1 MSNYKTVFFTL
12 GILQII
18 LGISMV
24 FPIII
29 QIIFDELDS
38 SFIGASL
45 ITIIFG
51 TLFFLSNLDHD
62 KKLSLQNAFL
72 LTALSW
78 LSIAV
83 FSSLP
88 FIFSN
93 LNLSITDSFFESMS
107 GITTTGSTIITDL
120 NSSPKAILLWRAL
133 LQWLGGIGIIVMAI
147 TLMPIMNV
155 GGMQLFKVS
164 SSDASEKILPKTKEI
179 TLRLILIY
187 LILTFLCSFFYNI
200 FGMEFFDS
208 LTHSMTTIA
217 TGGFSNYN
225 ESIGYFNNIKI
236 EIISMVFI
244 ILGSIPFISY
254 IKFLSGKKNIFY
266 TDTQIK
272 SFIKIIF
279 YSIVILFFY
288 LTIFNKSFSDV
299 SLRSISFNVISILT
313 GTGYVTQNFD
323 DWGSFPLIY
332 FLILMFIGGCAGSTA
347 CGIKIFRV
355 QILYLFLK
363 NQLKKIIYPRG
374 IFIIKY
380 DNNNV
385 NEKFMASIIAFIYLY
400 IIIFFIITTMLS
412 LSGLDFTTSISGAAT
427 SISNVGP
434 GLGELIG
441 PNNDP
446 GATFDTTCPW
456 RCIGGNTSFSDQ
468 DCEEDDAGI
477 YTAVG
482 HAQYDGWCH
491 ADSDSPAVIIPT
503 TSSYCCEWETDFE
516 EYEDGQFLYGTCK
529 EYNDGFDG
537 IQKNTSKKIS
547 FDNNNLNNSL
557 FFKSQIIL
565 YENPKEVDQGYIDTI
580 DYTNTAIIISHTNLT
595 SGSRIKKYFDTHK
608 FYILNILYHLQ

>member
-18 LGISMV
+18 LGISMI

-29 QIIFDELDS
+29 QIIFGELNS
-38 SFIGASL
+38 SFISASL

-51 TLFFLSNLDHD
+51 TLFLLSNLDQD
-62 KKLSLQNAFL
+62 KKLNLQHAFL

-78 LSIAV
+78 ISVAI
-83 FSSLP
+83 FGSLP
-88 FIFSN
+88 FIFSD

-120 NSSPKAILLWRAL
+120 NSTPKAILLWRAI

-147 TLMPIMNV
+147 TLMPLMNV
-155 GGMQLFKVS
+155 GGMQLLKVS
-164 SSDASEKILPKTKEI
+164 STDGSEKILPKTKEI
-179 TLRLILIY
+179 SIRLIIIY
-187 LILTFLCSFFYNI
+187 ITLTFLCALFYKI
-200 FGMEFFDS
+200 FGMKFFDS

-225 ESIGYFNNIKI
+225 DSIGHFNNFKI
-236 EIISMVFI
+236 EMTSMIFI
-244 ILGSIPFISY
+244 ILGSIPFIAY
-254 IKFLSGKKNIFY
+254 IKYLSGTKNIFI

-279 YSIVILFFY
+279 FSILILFLY
-288 LTIFNKSFSDV
+288 LVIFNKSFSEI

-323 DWGSFPLIY
+323 SWGNFPLIY
-332 FLILMFIGGCAGSTA
+332 FLMLMFIGGCAGSTT

-355 QILYLFLK
+355 QILYLFIK

-374 IFIIKY
+374 VFIIKY

-385 NEKFMASIIAFIYLY
+385 NEKFMASIISFIYLY
-400 IIIFFIITTMLS
+400 IVIFFVIAALLS

-441 PNNDP
+441 PN
-446 GATFDTTCPW
+446 
-456 RCIGGNTSFSDQ
+456 GNFSQLPDFSKWVLSFGMILGRL
-468 DCEEDDAGI
+468 ELFAI
-477 YTAVG
+477 LVL
-482 HAQYDGWCH
+482 
-491 ADSDSPAVIIPT
+491 
-503 TSSYCCEWETDFE
+503 
-516 EYEDGQFLYGTCK
+516 FLP
-529 EYNDGFDG
+529 
-537 IQKNTSKKIS
+537 S
-547 FDNNNLNNSL
+547 FW
-557 FFKSQIIL
+557 Q
-565 YENPKEVDQGYIDTI
+565 
-580 DYTNTAIIISHTNLT
+580 
-595 SGSRIKKYFDTHK
+595 R
-608 FYILNILYHLQ
+608 